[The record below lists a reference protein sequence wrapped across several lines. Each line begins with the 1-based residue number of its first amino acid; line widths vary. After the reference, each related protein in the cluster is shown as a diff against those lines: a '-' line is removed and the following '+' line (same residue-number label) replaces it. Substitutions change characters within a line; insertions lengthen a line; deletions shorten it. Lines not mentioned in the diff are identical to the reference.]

1 MIGMTRAALKIAD
14 VYAVDPERKALMPEP
29 TFPAVRYAGTRNMKA
44 VSLGGQTGAGFVP
57 EGEVAGKPSPSRGQG
72 GRSRAVRLKG
82 LSVKATLRL
91 AFAVL
96 LIGTLAIGV
105 FSLTQISRLNA
116 SAQSIYDQGHVA
128 SRAAEEARGHM
139 LRASRAQKMLLTAT
153 TAKERDDLGADI
165 DKGLSGLA
173 SELGTLQQY
182 VDTSDAKAVD
192 QQKKFAAAVAVWSG
206 HLRDFVTL
214 VKAQPLDLSQ
224 MNWQVGTQ
232 DVSLLV
238 ETGKLEKLVDELVAQ
253 RGTAAKATI
262 EASGFIFHSSFV
274 MIAVMTVALIALAF
288 GISEWVVRRL
298 AGQLGGE
305 PAYAKEIASRIAAGD
320 LSNQIVLGR
329 KDKSSMLYALHD
341 MQSGLATTV
350 SDIAS
355 SADAIATASGEISM
369 GNLDLSQRT
378 EQQAMALERTA
389 SSMEQLTSTVRQ
401 NADNAKQASTLA
413 NNASEIA
420 EKGGDVV
427 SRVVATMNEIN
438 DSARSIGDIIGVIE
452 GIAFQTNILALN
464 AAVEAARAG
473 EEGRGFSVVAA
484 EVRNLA
490 QRSAAAAKEIKGLIS
505 TSVERVSNGS
515 TLAQDAGQTMD
526 EVVKAVKRVTDIM
539 GEISAA
545 SSEQSA
551 GIEEINLAVTQMD
564 SGTQQNAALV
574 EQATA
579 AARSLD
585 DQARG
590 LKQMVGKFRL

>member
-1 MIGMTRAALKIAD
+1 
-14 VYAVDPERKALMPEP
+14 
-29 TFPAVRYAGTRNMKA
+29 MKA
-44 VSLGGQTGAGFVP
+44 VSLGSQSGVGFV
-57 EGEVAGKPSPSRGQG
+57 AGREPAGGPSPSRKPVG
-72 GRSRAVRLKG
+72 RLKG
-82 LSVKATLRL
+82 LSVKTMLRL

-105 FSLTQISRLNA
+105 FALTQVSRLNA

-128 SRAAEEARGHM
+128 SRAAEEARGYV

-153 TAKERDDLGADI
+153 TAKERDELGADI
-165 DKGLSGLA
+165 DKDLSGISTQMSSLR
-173 SELGTLQQY
+173 QY
-182 VDTSDAKAVD
+182 VDMTDAAQVE
-192 QQKKFAAAVAVWSG
+192 QQKKFAAAVATWSG

-224 MNWQVGTQ
+224 MNWQVGMQ

-238 ETGKLEKLVDELVAQ
+238 ETEKLEKMVDILVEQ
-253 RGTAAKATI
+253 RSVAAKATI
-262 EASGFIFHSSFV
+262 EASAFIYHSSYV
-274 MIAVMTVALIALAF
+274 MMAAMTIGLIVLAF
-288 GISEWVVRRL
+288 AISEWVVRRL
-298 AGQLGGE
+298 ARQLGGE
-305 PAYAKEIASRIAAGD
+305 PVYAMEIASRIAAGD
-320 LSNQIVLGR
+320 LSNRIALAR
-329 KDKSSMLYALHD
+329 NDRSSMLSALHD
-341 MQSGLATTV
+341 MQGGLSTTV
-350 SDIAS
+350 SDIAA

-420 EKGGDVV
+420 EKGGAVV
-427 SRVVATMNEIN
+427 GRVVATMNEIN
-438 DSARSIGDIIGVIE
+438 ASAKSIGDIIGVIE

-490 QRSAAAAKEIKGLIS
+490 QRSAGAAKEIKGLIS
-505 TSVERVSNGS
+505 TSVERVGNGS
-515 TLAQDAGQTMD
+515 TLAEDAGQTMD

-545 SSEQSA
+545 SAEQSS

-564 SGTQQNAALV
+564 AGTQQNAALV

-585 DQARG
+585 DQAKA
-590 LKQMVGKFRL
+590 LKVMVGKFRLHV

>member
-1 MIGMTRAALKIAD
+1 
-14 VYAVDPERKALMPEP
+14 
-29 TFPAVRYAGTRNMKA
+29 MKA

-57 EGEVAGKPSPSRGQG
+57 EGEAAGKPSPSRGRG
-72 GRSRAVRLKG
+72 SRPRAVRLKG

-116 SAQSIYDQGHVA
+116 STQSIYDQGHVA
-128 SRAAEEARGHM
+128 SRAAEEARGHT

-153 TAKERDDLGADI
+153 TAKERDELGADI
-165 DKGLSGLA
+165 DKALSGLA
-173 SELGTLQQY
+173 VQLGTLQHY
-182 VDTSDAKAVD
+182 VDASDAKAVD
-192 QQKKFAAAVAVWSG
+192 QQKKFAAAVTVWSG

-224 MNWQVGTQ
+224 MNWQVGMQ

-238 ETGKLEKLVDELVAQ
+238 ETGKLEKLVDELVEQ

-262 EASGFIFHSSFV
+262 EASGFIYHSSFV
-274 MIAVMTVALIALAF
+274 MITVTTVALIALAF

-320 LSNQIVLGR
+320 LSNQIALGR
-329 KDKSSMLYALHD
+329 KDTSSMLYALHD

-378 EQQAMALERTA
+378 ELQAMALERTA

-401 NADNAKQASTLA
+401 NADNAKQASSLA
-413 NNASEIA
+413 NTASEIA
-420 EKGGDVV
+420 EKGGEVV

-490 QRSAAAAKEIKGLIS
+490 QRSASAAKEIKGLIS
-505 TSVERVSNGS
+505 TSVQRVSNGS

>member
-29 TFPAVRYAGTRNMKA
+29 TFPAVRYVGTRNMKA

-72 GRSRAVRLKG
+72 SRSRAVRLKG

-173 SELGTLQQY
+173 TELGTLQQY

>member
-1 MIGMTRAALKIAD
+1 
-14 VYAVDPERKALMPEP
+14 
-29 TFPAVRYAGTRNMKA
+29 MKA
-44 VSLGGQTGAGFVP
+44 ATLGKRPDTGFVP
-57 EGEVAGKPSPSRGQG
+57 DGAPHRGVSQSRVPAGRF
-72 GRSRAVRLKG
+72 KG

-91 AFAVL
+91 AFALL
-96 LIGTLAIGV
+96 LIGTMAIGV
-105 FSLTQISRLNA
+105 FSLTQISRLNE
-116 SAQSIYDQGHVA
+116 STQSIYDQGHVA
-128 SRAAEEARGHM
+128 SRAVEEARGYV

-153 TAKERDDLGADI
+153 TAKERDDLGNDI
-165 DKGLSGLA
+165 EAGLTAIGTQMN
-173 SELGTLQQY
+173 TLQQY
-182 VDTSDAKAVD
+182 ADGSDSAAVA
-192 QQKKFAAAVAVWSG
+192 QQKKFAAAVAAWSG
-206 HLRDFVTL
+206 NLREFVKL

-262 EASGFIFHSSFV
+262 EASAFIYHSSFV
-274 MIAVMTVALIALAF
+274 MMAVMTAGLMVLAF
-288 GISEWVVRRL
+288 FVSEWVVRRL
-298 AGQLGGE
+298 SRQLGGE
-305 PAYAKEIASRIAAGD
+305 PVYAKEIASRIAAGD
-320 LSNQIVLGR
+320 LSNEISIGR
-329 KDKSSMLYALHD
+329 KDTSSMLFALRD
-341 MQSGLATTV
+341 MQKGLSTTV
-350 SDIAS
+350 ADIAA
-355 SADAIATASGEISM
+355 SAEAIAAASSQISM

-378 EQQAMALERTA
+378 EQQAVALERTA

-401 NADNAKQASTLA
+401 NADNAKQASALA
-413 NNASEIA
+413 HNASEIA
-420 EKGGDVV
+420 EKGGEVV
-427 SRVVATMNEIN
+427 GRVVATMGKINE
-438 DSARSIGDIIGVIE
+438 SARSIGDIIGVIE

-473 EEGRGFSVVAA
+473 EDGRGFSVVAG

-490 QRSAAAAKEIKGLIS
+490 GRSAAAAKEIKTLINA
-505 TSVERVSNGS
+505 SVERVSKGS

-545 SSEQSA
+545 SAEQSS

-579 AARSLD
+579 AAQSLD
-585 DQARG
+585 DQAKA
-590 LKQMVGKFRL
+590 LKGMVGKFRLGL

>member
-1 MIGMTRAALKIAD
+1 
-14 VYAVDPERKALMPEP
+14 
-29 TFPAVRYAGTRNMKA
+29 MKA
-44 VSLGGQTGAGFVP
+44 VSLGGRTGAGFVP
-57 EGEVAGKPSPSRGQG
+57 EGEAAGKPSPSRGRG
-72 GRSRAVRLKG
+72 SRPRAVRLKG
-82 LSVKATLRL
+82 MSVKATLRL

-116 SAQSIYDQGHVA
+116 STQSIYDQGHVA
-128 SRAAEEARGHM
+128 SRAAEEARGHT

-153 TAKERDDLGADI
+153 TAKERDELGADI
-165 DKGLSGLA
+165 DKALSGLA
-173 SELGTLQQY
+173 AQLGTLQHY
-182 VDTSDAKAVD
+182 VDASDAKAVD
-192 QQKKFAAAVAVWSG
+192 QQKKFAVAVTVWSG

-224 MNWQVGTQ
+224 MNWQVGMQ

-238 ETGKLEKLVDELVAQ
+238 ETGKLEKLVDELVEQ

-262 EASGFIFHSSFV
+262 QASGFIYHSSFV
-274 MIAVMTVALIALAF
+274 MITVTTVALIALAF

-320 LSNQIVLGR
+320 LSNQIALGR
-329 KDKSSMLYALHD
+329 KDTSSMLYALHD

-378 EQQAMALERTA
+378 ELQAMALERTA

-401 NADNAKQASTLA
+401 NADNAKQASSLA
-413 NNASEIA
+413 NTASEIA
-420 EKGGDVV
+420 EKGGEVV

-490 QRSAAAAKEIKGLIS
+490 QRSASAAKEIKGLIS
-505 TSVERVSNGS
+505 TSVQRVSNGS

>member
-1 MIGMTRAALKIAD
+1 
-14 VYAVDPERKALMPEP
+14 
-29 TFPAVRYAGTRNMKA
+29 MKA

-57 EGEVAGKPSPSRGQG
+57 EGEAAGKTPPQG
-72 GRSRAVRLKG
+72 ERSRSRAVRFKG
-82 LSVKATLRL
+82 LSVKAMLRL

-96 LIGTLAIGV
+96 LIGTLLIGV
-105 FSLTQISRLNA
+105 FALTQISRLNA

-128 SRAAEEARGHM
+128 SRAAEEARGYM

-165 DKGLSGLA
+165 ETGLSGLA
-173 SELGTLQQY
+173 TQLGTLQQY
-182 VDTSDAKAVD
+182 VDASDAKAVD
-192 QQKKFAAAVAVWSG
+192 QQKKFAAAVTAWSG

-262 EASGFIFHSSFV
+262 EASGFIYHSSFV
-274 MIAVMTVALIALAF
+274 MIAVATLGLIVLAF

-320 LSNQIVLGR
+320 LSVEIALGR
-329 KDKSSMLYALHD
+329 KDRSSMLFALQD

-350 SDIAS
+350 ADIAS

-389 SSMEQLTSTVRQ
+389 TSMEQLTSTVRQ

-420 EKGGDVV
+420 EKGGEVV

-574 EQATA
+574 EEATA

-590 LKQMVGKFRL
+590 LKVMVGKFRL

>member
-1 MIGMTRAALKIAD
+1 
-14 VYAVDPERKALMPEP
+14 
-29 TFPAVRYAGTRNMKA
+29 MKA
-44 VSLGGQTGAGFVP
+44 VSLGSQPGVGFVAG
-57 EGEVAGKPSPSRGQG
+57 GEPAGGASPSRKPV
-72 GRSRAVRLKG
+72 GRQKG
-82 LSVKATLRL
+82 LSVKGMLRL

-105 FSLTQISRLNA
+105 FSLTQISRLNG

-128 SRAAEEARGHM
+128 SRAAEEARGYV

-153 TAKERDDLGADI
+153 TAKERDELGADI
-165 DKGLSGLA
+165 DKGLSGISTQMA
-173 SELGTLQQY
+173 TLQQY
-182 VDTSDAKAVD
+182 VDTSDAAQVQ
-192 QQKKFAAAVAVWSG
+192 QQKKFAAAVSAWSG

-224 MNWQVGTQ
+224 MNWQVGMQ

-238 ETGKLEKLVDELVAQ
+238 ETDKLEKMVDALVEQ
-253 RGTAAKATI
+253 RSVAAKATI
-262 EASGFIFHSSFV
+262 EASAFIYHSSFV
-274 MIAVMTVALIALAF
+274 MMATMTIGLIVLAF
-288 GISEWVVRRL
+288 AISEWVVRRL
-298 AGQLGGE
+298 ARQLGGE
-305 PAYAKEIASRIAAGD
+305 PVYAKEIASRIAAGD
-320 LSNQIVLGR
+320 LSNRIALAR
-329 KDKSSMLYALHD
+329 NDNSSMLSALHD
-341 MQSGLATTV
+341 MQSGLSTTV
-350 SDIAS
+350 SDIAA

-420 EKGGDVV
+420 EKGGAVVGRVV
-427 SRVVATMNEIN
+427 STMNEIN
-438 DSARSIGDIIGVIE
+438 ASAKSIGDIIGVIE

-473 EEGRGFSVVAA
+473 EEGRGFSVVAG

-490 QRSAAAAKEIKGLIS
+490 QRSAGAAKEIKALIS
-505 TSVERVSNGS
+505 ASVERVGNGS
-515 TLAQDAGQTMD
+515 ALAQDAGNTMD

-545 SSEQSA
+545 SAEQSS

-564 SGTQQNAALV
+564 AGTQQNAALV

-585 DQARG
+585 DQAKA
-590 LKQMVGKFRL
+590 LKVMVGKFRLHV

>member
-1 MIGMTRAALKIAD
+1 
-14 VYAVDPERKALMPEP
+14 MPEP
-29 TFPAVRYAGTRNMKA
+29 TFPAGLNRLKVGTGKMKA
-44 VSLGGQTGAGFVP
+44 VSQGSRRGAGFGAASGPQSQAVHATP
-57 EGEVAGKPSPSRGQG
+57 
-72 GRSRAVRLKG
+72 RAARFKG
-82 LSVKATLRL
+82 MSVKTTLRL

-96 LIGTLAIGV
+96 LVGTLLVGV
-105 FSLTQISRLNA
+105 FSLAQISRLNA
-116 SAQSIYDQGHVA
+116 SAQSIYDQGHIA

-153 TAKERDDLGADI
+153 TAKERDELGADV
-165 DKGLSGLA
+165 DQALAGLSA
-173 SELGTLQQY
+173 QLGTLQQY
-182 VDTSDAKAVD
+182 VDTSDAKALA
-192 QQKKFAAAVAVWSG
+192 QQKAFAAAVTVWSG

-214 VKAQPLDLSQ
+214 VKTQPLDLTQ

-232 DVSLLV
+232 DISLLV

-262 EASGFIFHSSFV
+262 DASGFIYHSSFV
-274 MIAVMTVALIALAF
+274 MIALMTVGLIVLAF

-320 LSNQIVLGR
+320 LSNRIVLAR
-329 KDKSSMLYALHD
+329 KDRSSMLYALHD

-350 SDIAS
+350 ADIAS

-401 NADNAKQASTLA
+401 NADNAKQARTLA
-413 NNASEIA
+413 DNASEIA
-420 EKGGDVV
+420 EKGGVV
-427 SRVVATMNEIN
+427 VNRVVATMNEIN
-438 DSARSIGDIIGVIE
+438 ESARSIGDIIGVIE

-490 QRSAAAAKEIKGLIS
+490 QRSASAAKEIKGLID
-505 TSVERVSNGS
+505 TSVERVGNGS
-515 TLAQDAGQTMD
+515 TLAQHAGQTMD
-526 EVVKAVKRVTDIM
+526 EIVKAVKRVTDIM

-585 DQARG
+585 DQAKG
-590 LKQMVGKFRL
+590 LKVVVGKFRV

>member
-1 MIGMTRAALKIAD
+1 
-14 VYAVDPERKALMPEP
+14 
-29 TFPAVRYAGTRNMKA
+29 MKA
-44 VSLGGQTGAGFVP
+44 VSLGSQPAAGFVADDEP
-57 EGEVAGKPSPSRGQG
+57 AGGPIGGPSHSQAPRDGL
-72 GRSRAVRLKG
+72 RG

-96 LIGTLAIGV
+96 LVGTLVIGV
-105 FSLTQISRLNA
+105 FSLAQIGRLNG

-128 SRAAEEARGHM
+128 SRAVEEARAYM

-153 TAKERDDLGADI
+153 TGKERDELGTDI
-165 DKGLSGLA
+165 DTALA
-173 SELGTLQQY
+173 SLSTQMSTLQQY
-182 VDTSDAKAVD
+182 TIASDTDAIA
-192 QQKKFAAAVAVWSG
+192 QEKKFAAGVGAWSG

-224 MNWQVGTQ
+224 MNWQVGTN
-232 DVSLLV
+232 DISLLV
-238 ETGKLEKLVDELVAQ
+238 ETEKLEKAVDQLVAE
-253 RGTAAKATI
+253 RGKDAKATI
-262 EASGFIFHSSFV
+262 EASAFIYHSSFV
-274 MIAVMTVALIALAF
+274 MIAAMTLGLIVLAF
-288 GISEWVVRRL
+288 AVSEWVVRRL
-298 AGQLGGE
+298 ARQLGGE
-305 PAYAKEIASRIAAGD
+305 PVYAKEIASRIAAGD
-320 LSNQIVLGR
+320 LSNPIDLAR
-329 KDKSSMLYALHD
+329 NDHSSMLSALRD
-341 MQSGLATTV
+341 MQSGLSTTV
-350 SDIAS
+350 SDIAA
-355 SADAIATASGEISM
+355 SADAIATASGQIST

-427 SRVVATMNEIN
+427 GRVVATMGQIN
-438 DSARSIGDIIGVIE
+438 DSAKSIGDIIGVIE

-490 QRSAAAAKEIKGLIS
+490 QRSAAAAKEIKTLINA
-505 TSVERVSNGS
+505 SVERVGNGS
-515 TLAQDAGQTMD
+515 ALAQDAGRTMD

-545 SSEQSA
+545 SAEQSS

-564 SGTQQNAALV
+564 AGTQQNAALV
-574 EQATA
+574 EEATA

-590 LKQMVGKFRL
+590 LKVMVGRFRL

>member
-1 MIGMTRAALKIAD
+1 
-14 VYAVDPERKALMPEP
+14 
-29 TFPAVRYAGTRNMKA
+29 MKA
-44 VSLGGQTGAGFVP
+44 VSLGSQTGVGFVAS
-57 EGEVAGKPSPSRGQG
+57 GEPVG
-72 GRSRAVRLKG
+72 GPTPAHRPVGRLKG
-82 LSVKATLRL
+82 LSVKAMLRL

-96 LIGTLAIGV
+96 LVGTLAIGV
-105 FSLTQISRLNA
+105 FSLLQIGRLNA

-128 SRAAEEARGHM
+128 SRAAEEARGYV

-153 TAKERDDLGADI
+153 TAKERDELGSDI
-165 DKGLSGLA
+165 DKGLAGISTQM
-173 SELGTLQQY
+173 GTLQTY
-182 VDTSDAKAVD
+182 VDTSDAAQVE
-192 QQKKFAAAVAVWSG
+192 QQKKFAAAVTAWSG

-224 MNWQVGTQ
+224 MNWQVGMQ

-238 ETGKLEKLVDELVAQ
+238 ETEKLEKMVDALVEQ
-253 RGTAAKATI
+253 RSVAAKATI
-262 EASGFIFHSSFV
+262 AASAFIYHSSFV
-274 MIAVMTVALIALAF
+274 MIAAMTVGLIVLAF
-288 GISEWVVRRL
+288 VVSESVVRRL
-298 AGQLGGE
+298 ARQLGGE
-305 PAYAKEIASRIAAGD
+305 PVYAKEIASRIAAGD
-320 LSNQIVLGR
+320 LSNRIALAR
-329 KDKSSMLYALHD
+329 NDHSSMLAALHD
-341 MQSGLATTV
+341 MQSGLSTTV
-350 SDIAS
+350 SDIAA

-389 SSMEQLTSTVRQ
+389 SSMEELTSTVRQ

-420 EKGGDVV
+420 EKGGAVV
-427 SRVVATMNEIN
+427 GRVVATMSEIN
-438 DSARSIGDIIGVIE
+438 DSAKSIGDIIGVIE

-505 TSVERVSNGS
+505 ASVERVSNGS

-545 SSEQSA
+545 SAEQSS

-564 SGTQQNAALV
+564 AGTQQNAALV

-585 DQARG
+585 DQAQA
-590 LKQMVGKFRL
+590 LKVMVGRFRLKV

>member
-1 MIGMTRAALKIAD
+1 MNGAAQAAPGSRAAGNPRDRTAAKR
-14 VYAVDPERKALMPEP
+14 PP
-29 TFPAVRYAGTRNMKA
+29 
-44 VSLGGQTGAGFVP
+44 
-57 EGEVAGKPSPSRGQG
+57 
-72 GRSRAVRLKG
+72 
-82 LSVKATLRL
+82 LSVKATLL
-91 AFAVL
+91 IAFAVL
-96 LIGTLAIGV
+96 LLGTLLIGV
-105 FSLTQISRLNA
+105 FSLLQIGRLNA

-128 SRAAEEARGHM
+128 SRAAEEARGDM

-153 TAKERDDLGADI
+153 TAKERDELGADI
-165 DKGLSGLA
+165 EHAIAD
-173 SELGTLQQY
+173 LGEQLRTLQQY
-182 VDTSDAKAVD
+182 VDTLDPKALAG
-192 QQKKFAAAVAVWSG
+192 QKAFAAAVATWST

-214 VKAQPLDLSQ
+214 IKAQPLDLSQ

-262 EASGFIFHSSFV
+262 AASAFIYHSSFV
-274 MIAVMTVALIALAF
+274 MIAVMTLALIALAF
-288 GISEWVVRRL
+288 GIAAWVVRRL
-298 AGQLGGE
+298 TRQLGGE

-320 LSNQIVLGR
+320 LSNRIALGG
-329 KDKSSMLYALHD
+329 KDRSSMLFALSD

-350 SDIAS
+350 ADIAS
-355 SADAIATASGEISM
+355 SADAIATASGQISM

-378 EQQAMALERTA
+378 EQQAFSLERTA

-420 EKGGDVV
+420 EQGGAVV
-427 SRVVATMNEIN
+427 NRVVATMNEIN

-490 QRSAAAAKEIKGLIS
+490 QRSAAAAKEIKALIQ
-505 TSVERVSNGS
+505 TSVERVGNGS
-515 TLAQDAGQTMD
+515 ALAADAGQTMD
-526 EVVKAVKRVTDIM
+526 EIVKAVKRVTDIM

-551 GIEEINLAVTQMD
+551 GIEAINLAVTQMD
-564 SGTQQNAALV
+564 AGTQQNAALV
-574 EQATA
+574 EEATA

-585 DQARG
+585 DQARA
-590 LKQMVGKFRL
+590 LKTMVGKFRL

>member
-1 MIGMTRAALKIAD
+1 
-14 VYAVDPERKALMPEP
+14 
-29 TFPAVRYAGTRNMKA
+29 MKA
-44 VSLGGQTGAGFVP
+44 VSLGGQTGARFVS
-57 EGEVAGKPSPSRGQG
+57 EGDATGKPSPSQGQG
-72 GRSRAVRLKG
+72 RGARAVRPRG
-82 LSVKATLRL
+82 LSVKAMLRL

-116 SAQSIYDQGHVA
+116 STQSIYDQGHVA

-153 TAKERDDLGADI
+153 TAKERDELGADI
-165 DKGLSGLA
+165 DKGLSGL
-173 SELGTLQQY
+173 STQLGTLQQY
-182 VDTSDAKAVD
+182 VDASDAKAVD

-262 EASGFIFHSSFV
+262 DASGFIYHSSFV
-274 MIAVMTVALIALAF
+274 MIAVMTVGLIALAF

-329 KDKSSMLYALHD
+329 KDTSSMLYALHD
-341 MQSGLATTV
+341 MQSGLSTTV
-350 SDIAS
+350 SDIAA

-420 EKGGDVV
+420 EKGGAVV
-427 SRVVATMNEIN
+427 GRVVATMNEIN

-505 TSVERVSNGS
+505 ASVERVSNGS

-590 LKQMVGKFRL
+590 LKVMVGKFRL

>member
-1 MIGMTRAALKIAD
+1 
-14 VYAVDPERKALMPEP
+14 
-29 TFPAVRYAGTRNMKA
+29 MKA
-44 VSLGGQTGAGFVP
+44 VSLGSQPGAGFVP
-57 EGEVAGKPSPSRGQG
+57 DGESAGDASQSNSG
-72 GRSRAVRLKG
+72 GTSGGRLKG
-82 LSVKATLRL
+82 MSVKTTLRL

-105 FSLTQISRLNA
+105 FSLTQISRLNG
-116 SAQSIYDQGHVA
+116 STRSIYDQGHVA
-128 SRAAEEARGHM
+128 SRAAEETRGYV

-165 DKGLSGLA
+165 ESGLNA
-173 SELGTLQQY
+173 IGTQLTTLQHY
-182 VDTSDAKAVD
+182 VDPSDAKAVAE
-192 QQKKFAAAVAVWSG
+192 QRAFATAVGVWSG
-206 HLRDFVTL
+206 HLRDFVKL

-238 ETGKLEKLVDELVAQ
+238 ETGKLEKLVDTLVEQ

-262 EASGFIFHSSFV
+262 DASAFIFRSSFV
-274 MIAVMTVALIALAF
+274 MIAGMTVALIVLAF
-288 GISEWVVRRL
+288 VISEWVVRRL
-298 AGQLGGE
+298 ARQLGGE
-305 PAYAKEIASRIAAGD
+305 PVYAKEIASRIASGD
-320 LSNQIVLGR
+320 LSNEIALGR
-329 KDKSSMLYALHD
+329 RDTSSMLSALRD
-341 MQSGLATTV
+341 MQGGLSTTV
-350 SDIAS
+350 SGIAA
-355 SADAIATASGEISM
+355 SAEAIALASGEISM

-389 SSMEQLTSTVRQ
+389 SSMEELTSTVRQ

-413 NNASEIA
+413 YNASEIA
-420 EKGGDVV
+420 EKGGAVV
-427 SRVVATMNEIN
+427 SRVVATMGQIN
-438 DSARSIGDIIGVIE
+438 DSAKSIRDIIGVIE

-473 EEGRGFSVVAA
+473 EEGRGFSVVAG

-490 QRSAAAAKEIKGLIS
+490 QRSAAAAKEIKTLIS
-505 TSVERVSNGS
+505 ASVERVSNGS

-545 SSEQSA
+545 SAEQSA

-574 EQATA
+574 EEATA

-585 DQARG
+585 DQARA
-590 LKQMVGKFRL
+590 LKQLVGKFRLHA